1 MTAGSLLEDQP
12 APRVGVG
19 VDVVDVERFR
29 RVVERRPQ
37 VVARLFTDGERAYAG
52 SASDPTKRLA
62 VRFAAK
68 EAAMKVL
75 GAGIGAVTFKEVEVL
90 NAPDGAP
97 RLVLAGSVA
106 SRAERL
112 GFRFWHV
119 SLSHSDLVAVASVI
133 GERGSA
139 EQGSVAQGSAEQG
152 SSGKPLA

>member
-1 MTAGSLLEDQP
+1 MIAGPLLEDSP

-19 VDVVDVERFR
+19 VDVVDLERFR

-52 SASDPTKRLA
+52 RASEPTKRLA

-75 GAGIGAVTFKEVEVL
+75 GAGIGAVAFKEVEVL
-90 NAPDGAP
+90 RDPDGAP
-97 RLVLAGSVA
+97 RLVLSGSA
-106 SRAERL
+106 ADRAERL
-112 GFRFWHV
+112 GFRLWHV

-133 GERGSA
+133 GERGSS
-139 EQGSVAQGSAEQG
+139 EPGSA
-152 SSGKPLA
+152 GKPLA